1 MRLTNTT
8 KFLKGGVAALAL
20 VMSGAVANA
29 ASHADKVE
37 LIYSD
42 TVAEGDIR
50 TATLRKEFGECLGDG
65 FDFKSYH
72 GATLFKQGTELTAM
86 QRGNLDMANL
96 AIFDFYNQVPGT
108 KVLGVPFLFRDYDH
122 MRATWNSGVLDDLSA
137 EITDKTKVKI
147 LAAPYIGARH
157 LGYKGDK
164 KIMTPAELNGVKLRM
179 PPGEGWQL
187 VGRAMGATT
196 VPVPFTEVYTAL
208 QTGAIDGQ
216 DNGFPATRGM
226 KFDEVL
232 NHIGKTAHLVAN
244 NQFTISMS
252 KWDSMNADQQA
263 KVQECA
269 TSFEAALDKIT
280 LDQEVTLEK
289 DMIANGMTVY
299 TPDLDAF
306 LANVK
311 KVYAEEGQDADW
323 PEGLVDAITAVGR

>member
-1 MRLTNTT
+1 MRSTLKNT
-8 KFLKGGVAALAL
+8 LAAGVSAAAIML
-20 VMSGAVANA
+20 SSVAGYA
-29 ASHADKVE
+29 QDKVE

-42 TVAEGDIR
+42 TVQEGDIR
-50 TATLRKEFGECLGDG
+50 TKTLRESFGECLGDE

-72 GATLFKQGTELTAM
+72 GATLFKQGTELNAM

-96 AIFDFYNQVPGT
+96 AIFDFYNQVPST
-108 KVLGVPFLFRDYDH
+108 KVLGAPFLFRDYEH
-122 MRATWNSGVLDDLSA
+122 MRAVYNSDLLDDMLA
-137 EITDKTKVKI
+137 EIEEKAQVKI
-147 LAAPYIGARH
+147 LAFPYIGARH

-164 KIMTPAELNGVKLRM
+164 EIMTPADLDGVKLRM

-216 DNGFPATRGM
+216 DNGFPATRSM

-232 NHIGKTAHLVAN
+232 THIGKTGHLIAAN
-244 NQFTISMS
+244 EFTISLS
-252 KWDSMNADQQA
+252 KWNSMTEEQQA

-269 TSFEAALDKIT
+269 DNFEAALDKIT
-280 LDQEVTLEK
+280 LDQENELEA
-289 DMIANGMTVY
+289 DMIANGIDVY

-306 LANVK
+306 VANVK
-311 KVYAEEGQDADW
+311 KVYAAEGQDADW
-323 PEGLVDAITAVGR
+323 PEGLYDAINSYE

>member
-1 MRLTNTT
+1 MRYALI
-8 KFLKGGVAALAL
+8 GGVAALAFTASL
-20 VMSGAVANA
+20 AVA
-29 ASHADKVE
+29 ADKVE

-42 TVAEGDIR
+42 TVQEGDIR
-50 TATLRKEFGECLGDG
+50 TATLRTEFGECLGDE
-65 FDFKSYH
+65 FDFTSYH

-96 AIFDFYNQVPGT
+96 AIFDFYNQVPHT
-108 KVLGVPFLFRDYDH
+108 KVLGVPFLYRDFDH
-122 MRATWNSGVLDDLSA
+122 MRAVWASGILDELMAEVEEKTGVKVL
-137 EITDKTKVKI
+137 TN
-147 LAAPYIGARH
+147 PYIGARH

-164 KIMTPAELNGVKLRM
+164 KIMTPADLNGVKLRM

-216 DNGFPATRGM
+216 DNGFPATRSM

-232 NHIGKTAHLVAN
+232 THIGKTAHLLAN

-252 KWDSMNADQQA
+252 KWDALTEGQQA
-263 KVQECA
+263 TIQKCA
-269 TSFEAALDKIT
+269 VNFRDKMDQIT
-280 LDQEVTLEK
+280 LDLEISLEK
-289 DMIANGMTVY
+289 DMIANGLVVY
-299 TPDLDAF
+299 TPDQAAF

-311 KVYAEEGQDADW
+311 KIYAEEGQAADW
-323 PEGLVDAITAVGR
+323 PEGLMEQITAVGK

>member
-1 MRLTNTT
+1 MRKTVISMLAVLG
-8 KFLKGGVAALAL
+8 FSAGMAAAQ
-20 VMSGAVANA
+20 
-29 ASHADKVE
+29 DKVE

-42 TVAEGDIR
+42 TVQEGDVR
-50 TATLRKEFGECLGDG
+50 TEILRREFGECLGDG

-86 QRGNLDMANL
+86 QRGNLDMGNL
-96 AIFDFYNQVPGT
+96 AVFDFYNQVPET
-108 KVLGVPFLFRDYDH
+108 KVLGVPFSFRDYEH
-122 MRATWNSGVLDDLSA
+122 MREVWNSGVLDDL
-137 EITDKTKVKI
+137 
-147 LAAPYIGARH
+147 LAAIEEKANVKVLANPYIGTRH
-157 LGYKGDK
+157 LGYKGDAE
-164 KIMTPAELNGVKLRM
+164 IMTPADLDGVKLRM

-216 DNGFPATRGM
+216 DNGFPATRAM

-232 NHIGKTAHLVAN
+232 THIGKTAHLIAN

-252 KWDSMNADQQA
+252 KWNEMNAEQQA

-269 TSFEAALDKIT
+269 DNFEAALDKVA
-280 LDQEVTLEK
+280 LEEEAALEK
-289 DMIANGMTVY
+289 DMSANGIVVY
-299 TPDLDAF
+299 DVNKEAF
-306 LANVK
+306 LENVR

-323 PEGLVDAITAVGR
+323 PEGLMDRIVAVGK